1 MKQFILKHKKAITGA
16 IAILLIGGITM
27 SFQDSPFSYTKFTIQ
42 EDSGMP
48 PKCPLDTVP
57 EKEYSGSMKM
67 KDFDNLQKVLDKSL
81 LEATAEIKKIDF
93 AKIQKEIEAS
103 LKSVDM
109 EKIIKEVN
117 RSLKAVDMDK
127 LLADVTSSLNDINWD
142 GKDEEIE
149 KTLKEAKK
157 EVEKAKLEIR
167 NIDRDKIE
175 KELEKAKKE
184 IEKSKAEIDKLD
196 LDKIMNEARE
206 GIDKAKEELKLTK
219 EMFNEMEKDGL
230 INSKEGF
237 TIEYKNKDLYID
249 GKKQSDKTTDKY
261 RKYFKQDHFKMR
273 IDKE

>member
-1 MKQFILKHKKAITGA
+1 MKQFILKNKKAITGA

-27 SFQDSPFSYTKFTIQ
+27 SFQDSPFSYTKFSVQ
-42 EDSGMP
+42 EDLAP
-48 PKCPLDTVP
+48 TPKCNLDTVP

-67 KDFDNLQKVLDKSL
+67 KDFDNLQNVLDKSIL
-81 LEATAEIKKIDF
+81 DAVAEIKKIDF
-93 AKIQKEIEAS
+93 AKIQKDIESS
-103 LKSVDM
+103 LKAVDM
-109 EKIIKEVN
+109 EKIMADVS

-127 LLADVTSSLNDINWD
+127 LLAEVKSSLNDID
-142 GKDEEIE
+142 LEGKNEEIE
-149 KTLKEAKK
+149 KALRE
-157 EVEKAKLEIR
+157 
-167 NIDRDKIE
+167 
-175 KELEKAKKE
+175 AKKE
-184 IEKSKAEIDKLD
+184 IEKAKMEIKDIDGDKIQKELEKARLEMEKSKVELNKLD
-196 LDKIMNEARE
+196 LNKIMSEARE

-249 GKKQSDKTTDKY
+249 GKKQSEKTTDKY